1 MRFALALLLA
11 LGLADPL
18 PPGVGDR
25 APALDLLTVD
35 GRPFAPTSL
44 EGGVTIVDFFATWC
58 GPCHAALADLAA
70 VEARLPTRARL
81 IVVAVGEDAPTVKR
95 FVAAHP
101 LPAGAELALDRE
113 RATARLWGQERF
125 PTTFLVDATGTI
137 RHINRGWGSGYAAR
151 VYRWSLGLLGTVGPR
166 P

>member
-18 PPGVGDR
+18 APGVGDH
-25 APALDLLTVD
+25 APALDLLTID
-35 GRPFAPTSL
+35 GRPFTPASL
-44 EGGVTIVDFFATWC
+44 EGGVTIVDFSATWC

-81 IVVAVGEDAPTVKR
+81 IIVAVGEDPPTVKR

-101 LPAGAELALDRE
+101 LPAGAELALDRD
-113 RATARLWGQERF
+113 RVTARAWGQERF

-137 RHINRGWGSGYAAR
+137 RHINRGWGSGYAER
-151 VYRWSLGLLGTVGPR
+151 MSRWLRAMIAPR